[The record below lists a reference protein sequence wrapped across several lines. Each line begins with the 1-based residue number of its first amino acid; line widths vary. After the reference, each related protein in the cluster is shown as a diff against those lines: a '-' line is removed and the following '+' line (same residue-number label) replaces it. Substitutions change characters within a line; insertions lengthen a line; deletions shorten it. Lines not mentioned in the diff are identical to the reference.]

1 MSVKLIHTS
10 RFHGR
15 FRLKYLDFSFLINI
29 VSSFNLI
36 CQQWETT
43 YIYRFLKISSLDKC
57 LELLATLSSLTIKNL
72 KKLEVKFRNRKKFWY
87 KLKIHLSEEHFFFKN
102 SAFFMKFLFLLFSFM
117 VCMVCHLTDKPYVRA
132 YLFLS
137 TFRSFW
143 LQLVKDFKIVRIA
156 NHAVIRNRYVLAKSW
171 DFVK

>member
-72 KKLEVKFRNRKKFWY
+72 KKLEVKFRNRKKTENSSFRRT
-87 KLKIHLSEEHFFFKN
+87 FFFKIPLSSWN
-102 SAFFMKFLFLLFSFM
+102 FFFFFFLLWFVWF
-117 VCMVCHLTDKPYVRA
+117 VTLRTNH
-132 YLFLS
+132 
-137 TFRSFW
+137 TFGHIYFCQPLGRFGRNWS
-143 LQLVKDFKIVRIA
+143 KISK
-156 NHAVIRNRYVLAKSW
+156 L
-171 DFVK
+171 

>member
-72 KKLEVKFRNRKKFWY
+72 KKLEVKFINRKKFWY
-87 KLKIHLSEEHFFFKN
+87 KLKIHLSEEHFFLKFRFLHEI
-102 SAFFMKFLFLLFSFM
+102 SFSSFFFYGLYGLS
-117 VCMVCHLTDKPYVRA
+117 PYGQ
-132 YLFLS
+132 
-137 TFRSFW
+137 TIRSGIF
-143 LQLVKDFKIVRIA
+143 I
-156 NHAVIRNRYVLAKSW
+156 
-171 DFVK
+171 FVNL